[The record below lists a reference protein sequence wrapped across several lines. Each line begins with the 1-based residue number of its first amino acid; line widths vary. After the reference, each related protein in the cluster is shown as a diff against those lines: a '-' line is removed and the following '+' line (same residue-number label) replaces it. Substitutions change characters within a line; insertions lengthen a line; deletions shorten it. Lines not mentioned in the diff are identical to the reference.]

1 MKINDLLYK
10 TPEMTEEKLL
20 EIMDSHIDWLKK
32 DFKKRIHQLH
42 KNEPSLSKAILNE
55 YDLVQD
61 KQSLLTHSQRNIVV
75 GFTGMCMIEMT
86 KGEEHG
92 EH

>member
-20 EIMDSHIDWLKK
+20 EIMDSHDDWLKR
-32 DFKKRIHQLH
+32 DFKKRIKYLH
-42 KNEPSLSKAILNE
+42 KEDTIPVGVLKE
-55 YDLVQD
+55 YDLIQD
-61 KQSLLTHSQRNIVV
+61 KKSLLTRSQRDIVIGFV
-75 GFTGMCMIEMT
+75 GTCMIEMT
-86 KGEEHG
+86 KGKEANG

>member
-20 EIMDSHIDWLKK
+20 EIMDSHHDWLRK

-42 KNEPSLSKAILNE
+42 KYESSLSKAILNE
-55 YDLVQD
+55 YDLIQD
-61 KQSLLTHSQRNIVV
+61 KQSLLTRSQRNIVV

-86 KGEEHG
+86 KGNE
-92 EH
+92 